1 MKKNLLLLVCALALA
16 SAALAA
22 RTVTV
27 SGAGIGI
34 DAEQSSADQTADQQ
48 AQTNLQ
54 TACSAGTLTSSR
66 KIFDQCSP
74 APGGQYVCNVNYTGI
89 CQIGN

>member
-1 MKKNLLLLVCALALA
+1 MRKSLTLLVCALTLA
-16 SAALAA
+16 AAAFAA
-22 RTVTV
+22 RTVMV

-34 DAEQSSADQTADQQ
+34 ETDQSSADQTADQQ

-54 TACSAGTLTSSR
+54 NACSAGTLTSSR

-74 APGGQYVCNVNYTGI
+74 GPGGQYVCNVNYTGI